1 MPDEALAAGRVAAES
16 LMVDSCI
23 IDRPGEPVTDPE
35 TGAVS
40 PSYTL
45 VYPILGW
52 ETEDDGR
59 CKVQQTLAQSSS
71 PEAGGAVFT
80 VQGARLDIPVGVG
93 PVETGDRVR
102 ITGSLSSPALVG
114 NVYRVVEI
122 FEKSWQTAQ
131 RVRVEE
137 LT

>member
-1 MPDEALAAGRVAAES
+1 MIAEAALAAGRIAAES
-16 LMVDSCI
+16 LMVDPCI

-40 PSYTL
+40 PSHTP
-45 VYPILGW
+45 VY
-52 ETEDDGR
+52 DGP
-59 CKVQQTLAQSSS
+59 CKIQQTLAQSSS

-80 VQGARLDIPVGVG
+80 VQGARVDIPVGAG
-93 PVETGDRVR
+93 PVATGDRVR
-102 ITGSLSSPALVG
+102 LGEGVHNPDLTG
-114 NVYRVVEI
+114 NTYRIVEI

>member
-1 MPDEALAAGRVAAES
+1 MIDT
-16 LMVDSCI
+16 CI

-35 TGAVS
+35 SGAVT
-40 PSYTL
+40 PSYEL
-45 VYPILGW
+45 VYEGK
-52 ETEDDGR
+52 

-80 VQGARLDIPVGVG
+80 VQGTRLDLPVGVG
-93 PVETGDRVR
+93 PVVPGDRVQ
-102 ITGSLSSPALVG
+102 LSSGALNSALLG
-114 NVYRVVEI
+114 NTYRLMEI

-131 RVRVEE
+131 RVRLEE

>member
-1 MPDEALAAGRVAAES
+1 MIAPEALAAGRTVAES

-23 IDRPGEPVTDPE
+23 IDRPGEPVTDPD
-35 TGAVS
+35 TGTVS
-40 PSYTL
+40 PSHAL
-45 VYPILGW
+45 IH
-52 ETEDDGR
+52 EGR

-80 VQGARLDIPVGVG
+80 VQGSRLDVPVGVG
-93 PVETGDRVR
+93 PLETGDRVR
-102 ITGSLSSPALVG
+102 IVTAVSNPALVG
-114 NVYRVVEI
+114 NVYRIVET

>member
-1 MPDEALAAGRVAAES
+1 
-16 LMVDSCI
+16 MVDTCI

-35 TGAVS
+35 TGVVT
-40 PSYTL
+40 PLY
-45 VYPILGW
+45 VPIYPVPGW
-52 ETEDDGR
+52 DSLQDGR
-59 CKVQQTLAQSSS
+59 CKVQQTQAQAAS

-93 PVETGDRVR
+93 PIATGDRVR
-102 ITGSLSSPALVG
+102 IVAASSNPDLVG
-114 NVYRVVEI
+114 NVYRIVEI

-131 RVRVEE
+131 RIRVEE